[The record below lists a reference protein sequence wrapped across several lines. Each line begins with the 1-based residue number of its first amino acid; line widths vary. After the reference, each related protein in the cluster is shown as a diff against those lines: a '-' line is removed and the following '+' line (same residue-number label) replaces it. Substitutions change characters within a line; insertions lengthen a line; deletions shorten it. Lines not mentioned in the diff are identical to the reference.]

1 MTVVSAVCGTF
12 WGCLYAYQTLIAG
25 VLAVGAAAVTAG
37 VIWYAAHLPVKAQER
52 REEAL
57 TERRRVYGLMA
68 LSAEL
73 STLMISIG
81 HVRGA
86 IGAAGFDP
94 LQQRDISLE
103 APPIIGDWETVSLL
117 PPEMIRRCQALAV
130 SVHHHNRSLPGIAE
144 ALRAIHRHDRV
155 RWHLDSLD
163 RMRDLAGEL
172 RQEADALL
180 DAEDE

>member
-57 TERRRVYGLMA
+57 TERRRVYGFIA

-73 STLMISIG
+73 WALQVSIG
-81 HVRGA
+81 HVRGS
-86 IGAAGFDP
+86 IGGLEPPSPID
-94 LQQRDISLE
+94 LSLK
-103 APPIIGDWETVSLL
+103 APAIIGDWEATSLL
-117 PPEMIRRCQALAV
+117 PPDLMRRCQALAV
-130 SVHHHNRSLPGIAE
+130 SVLHYNRSISNIARDDE
-144 ALRAIHRHDRV
+144 WRDAEQQLDHIWKLAHD
-155 RWHLDSLD
+155 
-163 RMRDLAGEL
+163 L
-172 RQEADALL
+172 RQEVEKLLEAD
-180 DAEDE
+180 EG